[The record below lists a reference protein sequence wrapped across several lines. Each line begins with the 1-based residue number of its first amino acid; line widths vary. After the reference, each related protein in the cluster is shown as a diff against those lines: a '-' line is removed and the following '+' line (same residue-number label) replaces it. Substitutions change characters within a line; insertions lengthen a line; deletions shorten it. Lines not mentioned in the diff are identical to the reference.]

1 VTVSGPRCEN
11 ELNLNPIVTNTT
23 KPRRGKVVL
32 QAAYERALWGVD
44 SLEISLIY
52 AILIQQGLPHWFCC
66 ISEIGSRKGEETVW
80 ANLANFVRSTCH
92 G

>member
-44 SLEISLIY
+44 SFEISLIY
-52 AILIQQGLPHWFCC
+52 AILISARFTPLVLLH
-66 ISEIGSRKGEETVW
+66 K
-80 ANLANFVRSTCH
+80 
-92 G
+92 